1 MGGGE
6 IDVMKKTW
14 MGVAMGIAALGCGDG
29 GGASSKKTERVP
41 AVERAL
47 SMSCDAKL
55 TGGGARDAEITR
67 LQAKLREPEAR
78 AEAFVSVGHA
88 WVRKARAEAAP
99 QHYRNAEACAQ
110 RALELAPNDP
120 LANGLRAMVL
130 LNDHRFAEA
139 RALALELLAK
149 DAGDVTALG
158 LLSDAALELG
168 DREAAIEAAQR
179 MVDEKPGLLSY
190 GRAAHLRWLQ
200 GDVAGAKRLY
210 ERAISAG
217 AELKDREP
225 RAWMI
230 VQAALVFWHAGDY
243 AGADAG
249 FDLALREQP
258 EYAPALEGK
267 GRVALARGEGR
278 AAVAW
283 LERAER
289 KSPLC
294 ETAWLLGDAYRLIGD
309 QTRAER
315 AYERVEREGKAHD
328 PRTLA
333 LFYATK
339 NLRPEEAVKLARRQY
354 AERRDLYA
362 KDVLAYALYRSG
374 DVAGARALSRD
385 VLAQG
390 TPDARLLFR
399 AGEIARAA
407 GEAKEGAALIAQA
420 RQLNRGFDP
429 LYLEGTL

>member
-1 MGGGE
+1 
-6 IDVMKKTW
+6 
-14 MGVAMGIAALGCGDG
+14 
-29 GGASSKKTERVP
+29 VP
-41 AVERAL
+41 SA
-47 SMSCDAKL
+47 SCDAKVAGS
-55 TGGGARDAEITR
+55 GGRDADIAR
-67 LQAKLREPEAR
+67 LQAKLREPGAG
-78 AEAFVSVGHA
+78 AEAYVSVGYA
-88 WVRKARAEAAP
+88 WVRKARADATP
-99 QHYRNAEACAQ
+99 QHYRNAESCAQ
-110 RALELAPNDP
+110 QALELAPGDA
-120 LANGLRAMVL
+120 LANGLRAMTL

-149 DAGDVTALG
+149 DPRDVTALG

-217 AELKDREP
+217 TELKDREP

-267 GRVALARGEGR
+267 GRVALARGDAR
-278 AAVAW
+278 AAIGW

-294 ETAWLLGDAYRLIGD
+294 ETAWLLGDAYQLIGD
-309 QTRAER
+309 EEQAER
-315 AYERVEREGKAHD
+315 AYQRVEREGKAHD

-339 NLRPEEAVKLARRQY
+339 NRRPEDALKLARSEY
-354 AERRDLYA
+354 AARRDLYA
-362 KDVLAYALYRSG
+362 KDVLAYALFRSG

-385 VLAQG
+385 VLAQAA
-390 TPDARLLFR
+390 PDARLLYR

-407 GEAKEGAALIAQA
+407 GDEREGAALIAQA

>member
-1 MGGGE
+1 
-6 IDVMKKTW
+6 
-14 MGVAMGIAALGCGDG
+14 MGIAALGCGG
-29 GGASSKKTERVP
+29 GSAATSQEAGRVP
-41 AVERAL
+41 AAPSAL
-47 SMSCDAKL
+47 STSCDAKL
-55 TGGGARDAEITR
+55 TGSGTRDADVVR
-67 LQAKLREPEAR
+67 LQAKLREPSAG
-78 AEAFVSVGHA
+78 AEAYVMVGYA
-88 WVRKARAEAAP
+88 WVRKARADAAP
-99 QHYRNAEACAQ
+99 QLYRNAEACAQ
-110 RALELAPNDP
+110 RALELSPNDQ
-120 LANGLRAMVL
+120 LANGLRGMAL

-139 RALALELLAK
+139 RALALELLAR
-149 DAGDVTALG
+149 DPGDVTALG

-179 MVDEKPGLLSY
+179 MVDQKPGLLSY

-200 GDVAGAKRLY
+200 GDLAGAKRLY

-217 AELKDREP
+217 TELKDREP

-249 FDLALREQP
+249 FDLALREQR

-267 GRVALARGEGR
+267 GRVALARGEAR

-283 LERAER
+283 LERAES

-294 ETAWLLGDAYRLIGD
+294 ETAWLLGDAYLLVGD
-309 QTRAER
+309 RAAAER
-315 AYERVEREGKAHD
+315 AYQRVEREGKAHD

-339 NLRPEEAVKLARRQY
+339 NRQPQEALELARREY
-354 AERRDLYA
+354 AARRDLYA

-399 AGEIARAA
+399 AGEIATAA
-407 GEAKEGAALIAQA
+407 GERREGSELIARA